1 MARFR
6 IFVPLLSSQLFLSER
21 EEKKVE
27 SMILAVV
34 IGLRDTLRGKIVSSP
49 SSLELENKEL
59 YTHRRFFFSLF
70 DMAGVFSSGRLDE
83 LTDGN
88 WSGCCFLP
96 SVDFIMGCLGEG
108 MAG

>member
-6 IFVPLLSSQLFLSER
+6 IFVPLLSSQLSLSER
-21 EEKKVE
+21 EEEKVE
-27 SMILAVV
+27 SMILAVG

-70 DMAGVFSSGRLDE
+70 CVSLLFVS
-83 LTDGN
+83 
-88 WSGCCFLP
+88 
-96 SVDFIMGCLGEG
+96 
-108 MAG
+108 